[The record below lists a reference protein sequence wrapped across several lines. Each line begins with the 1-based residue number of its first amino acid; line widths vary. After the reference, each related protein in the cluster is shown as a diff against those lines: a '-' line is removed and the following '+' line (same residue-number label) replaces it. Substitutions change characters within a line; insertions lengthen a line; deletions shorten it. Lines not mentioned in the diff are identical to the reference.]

1 MSSFWDKVQPAVK
14 EETKRLAIST
24 LAGVV
29 LMILSFFVLHIFMP
43 EKVPFDY
50 TVFLGGIAGG
60 CIAVFNF
67 FWMGL
72 TVQEVVTLK
81 NEDSA
86 RARMKASYTHR
97 MLMQMLWVVIAIIT
111 PVFQT
116 AAGILPLFFP
126 GIWFKILGI
135 MQTRK

>member
-60 CIAVFNF
+60 CVAVFNF

-86 RARMKASYTHR
+86 RARMKASYTYR